1 MKERQ
6 IMEGRKE
13 RRQRGQIRSRG
24 FVLKWPDGQ
33 WLPHCD
39 RGYRKKG
46 KLWKQDGEVNNGSV
60 ETKLHGG
67 HVGTDVKY
75 IFILS
80 SMEAYA
86 PRGYKEELRPRYA
99 NS

>member
-1 MKERQ
+1 MRDRLWKEERKGGK
-6 IMEGRKE
+6 EGRLDP
-13 RRQRGQIRSRG
+13 GAFFLG
-24 FVLKWPDGQ
+24 LLGGQ

-39 RGYRKKG
+39 RGYRRKG
-46 KLWKQDGEVNNGSV
+46 KLQKQDGEVNTGSV

-86 PRGYKEELRPRYA
+86 PRGYKEELRSRCA